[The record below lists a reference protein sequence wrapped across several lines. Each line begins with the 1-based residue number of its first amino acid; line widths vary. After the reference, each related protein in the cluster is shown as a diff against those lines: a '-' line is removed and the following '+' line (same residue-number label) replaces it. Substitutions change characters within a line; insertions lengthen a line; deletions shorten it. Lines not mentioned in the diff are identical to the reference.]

1 MPDNFT
7 INDEFAGVRIDKW
20 FRKQYA
26 TAPHSLFLKL
36 NRKKKIKVNGKRVA
50 ADYSLTAQ
58 DKIVVFYNMTEVEQ
72 LDKRGNKGGARKTEI
87 TDKDIAEFK
96 KLIIFE
102 NADYIVINK
111 PHGLASQGGSG
122 VTVSVD
128 DYIQK
133 ISERYKLVHRLDKD
147 TSGCLAIAKKT
158 TAAARFAEVLQ
169 AGKME
174 KSYVA
179 LVLNSPPQKHG
190 YVNLPLLKKGERHEK
205 VEVDPAGKE
214 AKSEYR
220 LIKSIGNC
228 SLVELQ
234 PHTGRTHQLR
244 VHMLALGCPIIGDG
258 KYGGQAVVLENFSRK
273 LHLHA
278 YNLYCKELGID
289 ARAELPE
296 HMQEFEG
303 FI

>member
-7 INDEFAGVRIDKW
+7 INDEFAGVRIDRW
-20 FRKQYA
+20 FKKQYA

-50 ADYSLTAQ
+50 ADYLLAAN
-58 DKIVVFYNMTEVEQ
+58 DKVVIFYNMAEVEKPQ
-72 LDKRGNKGGARKTEI
+72 TQARKSEI

-122 VTVSVD
+122 VSISVD
-128 DYIQK
+128 DYIHA

-158 TAAARFAEVLQ
+158 TAATRFAEALQ
-169 AGKME
+169 AGEMRK
-174 KSYVA
+174 KYIA
-179 LVLNSPPQKHG
+179 LVLNSPPKQHG
-190 YVNLPLLKKGERHEK
+190 FVDLPLLKKGERLEK
-205 VEVDPAGKE
+205 VEVDPNGKE

-220 LIKSIGNC
+220 VIKKIDNC
-228 SLVELQ
+228 TLVELE

-258 KYGGQAVVLENFSRK
+258 KYGGQAAILEKYSRK

-278 YNLYCKELGID
+278 YNLYSAELHID
-289 ARAELPE
+289 AKAAFPA
-296 HMQEFEG
+296 HMREFEELL
-303 FI
+303 